1 MDVTHIP
8 ASKMR
13 DGLSDVVSRVAYGGE
28 RVIVER
34 RGKELAAVVSVED
47 LRLLGRLIEEEEDR
61 LDLEESRKILSDPED
76 SGRVYWREIKQGRNL

>member
-13 DGLSDVVSRVAYGGE
+13 DDLSDVVSRVAYGGE

-76 SGRVYWREIKQGRNL
+76 SGRVSWRDIKQGRNL